1 MFSCFRDTYLFSID
15 TARSVFSQASW
26 CGHVGMVPKSCHAS
40 CEEQM
45 IQHMKSAFRQR
56 GFTAHLACKK
66 SLGARRDKGWP
77 REGCSWKV
85 VESDCSK
92 LQHSGSRKTL
102 SSLGWWSSLADIG
115 CRWSLEGF
123 VEESVVLVSCGCFAA
138 HLTNHLAH
146 KAFTSARYPCTWINA
161 FLVKGTAAFQGD
173 RICRDL
179 CPQPGDHEHLRTQAT
194 MCAWV
199 HKVP

>member
-1 MFSCFRDTYLFSID
+1 MSCQLWGTDDPAHEIGL
-15 TARSVFSQASW
+15 QAAW
-26 CGHVGMVPKSCHAS
+26 LYCAS
-40 CEEQM
+40 CLQE
-45 IQHMKSAFRQR
+45 
-56 GFTAHLACKK
+56 

-161 FLVKGTAAFQGD
+161 FLVKGTAAFQGG

-179 CPQPGDHEHLRTQAT
+179 CPQPGDHEHCGPRRLCVLGSTRCLDFGAFCQPRGR
-194 MCAWV
+194 WQWNN
-199 HKVP
+199 